1 MYVGEIVYLPI
12 REGFVKY
19 VIKKMVDDDILV
31 ISFKSKEPNWLNKSD
46 VISLATLKKI
56 YNNEEIYG

>member
-1 MYVGEIVYLPI
+1 MYIGEIVYLPI

-19 VIKKMVDDDILV
+19 IVKKMVDDNILV
-31 ISFKSKEPNWLNKSD
+31 ISYKTRQLNWLSKSD
-46 VISLATLKKI
+46 VISLNKLKKI

>member
-1 MYVGEIVYLPI
+1 MI
-12 REGFVKY
+12 
-19 VIKKMVDDDILV
+19 DDDILV

>member
-19 VIKKMVDDDILV
+19 IIKKMVDDDILV